1 MTKLSRRRI
10 KFLLFLVLHVLR
22 LKSPFDLSLASLH
35 SIGNLFLMLTDKLK
49 KGSPEILT
57 WSVQSR
63 QNFDSIIRSLSDSPV
78 LKLPDVTNKF
88 VLRTDASGT
97 GVGAVLLQY
106 HDNDPHHPVAY
117 ASRKLLDRETRYS
130 TIENE
135 LLAVVW
141 AIQRFK
147 YYLLGAT
154 FILEVYHK
162 PLVYL
167 NKFKG
172 DNARLMQWALGLQ
185 AFHFQIVHIN
195 RRDNAGADFLSRSIV

>member
-1 MTKLSRRRI
+1 M
-10 KFLLFLVLHVLR
+10 
-22 LKSPFDLSLASLH
+22 
-35 SIGNLFLMLTDKLK
+35 
-49 KGSPEILT
+49 
-57 WSVQSR
+57 
-63 QNFDSIIRSLSDSPV
+63 SDSPV
-78 LKLPDVTNKF
+78 LKLPDVTKKF

-106 HDNDPHHPVAY
+106 HDNVPHPVAY

-130 TIENE
+130 TIERE

-154 FILEVYHK
+154 FILEVDHK

-172 DNARLMQWALGLQ
+172 DNARLMRWALWLQ
-185 AFHFQIVHIN
+185 AFHFQIVHIDG
-195 RRDNAGADFLSRSIV
+195 RDNVGADFLSRSIV